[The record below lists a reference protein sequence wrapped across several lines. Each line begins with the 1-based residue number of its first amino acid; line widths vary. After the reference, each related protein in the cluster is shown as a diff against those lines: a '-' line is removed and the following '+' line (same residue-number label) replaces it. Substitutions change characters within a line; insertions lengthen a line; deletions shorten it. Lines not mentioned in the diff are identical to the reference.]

1 MRAPA
6 PIIDSPIV
14 TSWVG
19 PALELARNRRC
30 SSHFFLASTIIDQV
44 LPIRHSETT
53 TNTRDGVWSVADE
66 TPTKGRSSTWPLWAR
81 IGWLLLALFA
91 AYVCLFDRL
100 TGIGLVGPDEPRY
113 AAISRA
119 MADGQDW
126 VTPRLNDKPWLEKPI
141 LFYWAAAS
149 AYRLVGDSELAAR
162 LPSALSAAAT
172 GLMLAWLGWRLYGA
186 TTAAVVLLLF
196 PTTVSAFAFAR
207 GATTDMLFTM
217 LLALAM
223 VTAARLVFE
232 PIDRARGWQVA
243 FGSAL
248 GLAVLAKG
256 PAAVVLAAGSLALW
270 GVMSRDVRRLT
281 ALARPLTWLSLVV
294 VSLPWYVISA
304 MRNPGFVEV
313 FLIRHNIDRF
323 LTPTFQHEQPFWF
336 FGPILVLGLVPWSA
350 FLLPGV
356 RQAWHRWQAGTLA
369 TTPSLYV
376 ACWVVFPILFFSLSK
391 SKLPGYILPAIPAAA
406 LLLAR
411 TVACFLDSS
420 DRDARW
426 PLFGTAVVLAGV
438 AGAFAV
444 PEIAISGVPGL
455 PFDSVRPLAPVMGV
469 ASVTVAAAAYWRLRY
484 ISVATVALMFVI
496 GIGYLN
502 SMMVPHLDPLLS
514 PRTVARRVQETATTE
529 DLAVYRLHRAWNFGL
544 DYYLNRDLP
553 EWSPDTFVSPVLVV
567 TNEKGIVDLQD
578 RDLSVEILDSVS
590 QEGVLVRLSRPPT
603 SHGSIH
609 GK

>member
-1 MRAPA
+1 MLAPA

-19 PALELARNRRC
+19 PALELARNGRC
-30 SSHFFLASTIIDQV
+30 SSHFFFASTIIDQV

-53 TNTRDGVWSVADE
+53 MNTRDGVWSVADE
-66 TPTKGRSSTWPLWAR
+66 TPTEGRFSTWPLWAR

-126 VTPRLNDKPWLEKPI
+126 VTPRLNDEPWLEKPI

-196 PTTVSAFAFAR
+196 PTTVSVFAFAR

-217 LLALAM
+217 LLALTM
-223 VTAARLVFE
+223 VTAARLVIE

-256 PAAVVLAAGSLALW
+256 PAAIVLAAGSLALW

-304 MRNPGFVEV
+304 
-313 FLIRHNIDRF
+313 
-323 LTPTFQHEQPFWF
+323 
-336 FGPILVLGLVPWSA
+336 
-350 FLLPGV
+350 
-356 RQAWHRWQAGTLA
+356 
-369 TTPSLYV
+369 
-376 ACWVVFPILFFSLSK
+376 
-391 SKLPGYILPAIPAAA
+391 
-406 LLLAR
+406 
-411 TVACFLDSS
+411 
-420 DRDARW
+420 
-426 PLFGTAVVLAGV
+426 
-438 AGAFAV
+438 
-444 PEIAISGVPGL
+444 
-455 PFDSVRPLAPVMGV
+455 
-469 ASVTVAAAAYWRLRY
+469 
-484 ISVATVALMFVI
+484 
-496 GIGYLN
+496 
-502 SMMVPHLDPLLS
+502 
-514 PRTVARRVQETATTE
+514 
-529 DLAVYRLHRAWNFGL
+529 
-544 DYYLNRDLP
+544 
-553 EWSPDTFVSPVLVV
+553 
-567 TNEKGIVDLQD
+567 
-578 RDLSVEILDSVS
+578 
-590 QEGVLVRLSRPPT
+590 
-603 SHGSIH
+603 
-609 GK
+609 